1 MTAKISIPLLIL
13 ATIPSLA
20 FSFMP
25 SSIMLPPTL
34 RHTRTQMSM
43 SENYLTNI
51 ATQNNKASL
60 SINSED
66 LNNLIF
72 SAQPTNQTEIQVNT
86 MYVNINKV
94 NSFFCKR
101 DTKSIMF
108 MLDKELQDIYYC
120 NDNKLY
126 KVSDK
131 TKITSTKMKN
141 FVMTEMSPNIDTLI
155 V

>member
-1 MTAKISIPLLIL
+1 
-13 ATIPSLA
+13 
-20 FSFMP
+20 
-25 SSIMLPPTL
+25 
-34 RHTRTQMSM
+34 MSM

-60 SINSED
+60 TINSED